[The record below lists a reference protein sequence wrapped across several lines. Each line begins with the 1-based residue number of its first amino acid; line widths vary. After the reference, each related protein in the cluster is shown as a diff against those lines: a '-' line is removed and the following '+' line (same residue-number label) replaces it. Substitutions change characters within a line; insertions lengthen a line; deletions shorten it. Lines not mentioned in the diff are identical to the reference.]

1 MTVPVRQDTEL
12 PFWTL
17 DQAALHFGSTR
28 RTIRRYITD
37 GLPTYFAGTMVKP
50 GEVIDEMLDRQRRT
64 KQTRSQ

>member
-37 GLPTYFAGTMVKP
+37 GLPTYFSDMVKP
-50 GEVIDEMLDRQRRT
+50 EEIIAEVLAREQRT
-64 KQTRSQ
+64 KQTRHQ